1 MTELSSG
8 GDSVFASYSEAAK
21 AQAESGIT
29 SADPLKL
36 AIEQARAQQDLYFQT
51 LNQGVVFTNPNPNR
65 WQAT

>member
-36 AIEQARAQQDLYFQT
+36 AIEQARAQHDLYFQT
-51 LNQGVVFTNPNPNR
+51 LNQD
-65 WQAT
+65 